1 MVAEARSMMEAA
13 EAEKAATRG
22 EWFPDFQVAW
32 RQNNSTSLAS
42 EPSSSELMVGVT
54 LPFAYFWQPAA
65 MNRVAGARAVQAEAQ
80 LHSRRNSLRLQLL
93 RKHAELAGLRAQ
105 LERYRDNVLKGAQKR
120 LQIAHGIAPT
130 DTESLNEHREST
142 EKAVEFRMKALEL
155 RVDYEKALAEYQS
168 ALGEEPSDTQARQ
181 P

>member
-1 MVAEARSMMEAA
+1 MKTKEGVSNTGQEADRSETPAS
-13 EAEKAATRG
+13 G
-22 EWFPDFQVAW
+22 
-32 RQNNSTSLAS
+32 TSVS
-42 EPSSSELMVGVT
+42 DWYDG
-54 LPFAYFWQPAA
+54 FAD
-65 MNRVAGARAVQAEAQ
+65 V
-80 LHSRRNSLRLQLL
+80 
-93 RKHAELAGLRAQ
+93 
-105 LERYRDNVLKGAQKR
+105 
-120 LQIAHGIAPT
+120 QIAHGIAPT